1 MSDAF
6 SPILQGILLILAAP
20 ALTGWIGWLKA
31 RMQGRRRSWLYIFQP
46 YLNLVTL
53 FRTPATHPQTASW
66 VFAAAP
72 WILFASYAWLAF
84 IIPVFCEPLLAVDFI
99 VVIYVL
105 GFGHFTLSLA
115 GWDAGSAFG
124 NLGGS
129 RVTFFHFLTEIGL
142 ILFFAALALR
152 WETINL
158 KEIFDQHA
166 SILQNLLVRIDL
178 ETFSLNFGVFFL
190 VISLFLIILFE
201 MGRLPVDNPDTH
213 MELTMTYK
221 AVLLE
226 FSGRDLAL
234 VEWAE
239 MVKTMFLFSMFS
251 NLFLPIHSLSYG
263 AAIPLFIAELLI
275 LGCLLVWWEIRQARS
290 RIQQTPGFAWVTL
303 LFSLLAML
311 LTLAIRN
318 LQP

>member
-72 WILFASYAWLAF
+72 WILFASYAWLTF
-84 IIPVFCEPLLAVDFI
+84 IIPVFCKPLLAVDFI

-105 GFGHFTLSLA
+105 GFGHFALSLA

-152 WETINL
+152 WGTINL

-166 SILQNLLVRIDL
+166 SILQNLVRIDL

-190 VISLFLIILFE
+190 VIPLFLIILFE
-201 MGRLPVDNPDTH
+201 MGRLPIDSPDTH

-234 VEWAE
+234 IKWAE
-239 MVKTMFLFSMFS
+239 MVKTMFLFSLFS
-251 NLFLPIHSLSYG
+251 NLFLPFHHPPSV
-263 AAIPLFIAELLI
+263 AVTPLFIGELLS
-275 LGCLLVWWEIRQARS
+275 LGCLLVGWEIRQARS
-290 RIQQTPGFAWVTL
+290 RIQQTPGFAWITL
-303 LFSLLAML
+303 LFSLLSML
-311 LTLAIRN
+311 LTLAIKRN